1 MTITPQEKAKS
12 LISINSLTIL
22 SEVGNYLTIDEVK
35 QLAKQ
40 FALIAIDFLFKHD
53 IGYERDGVIH
63 DEISIDDEY
72 WEEVKQELE
81 KL

>member
-1 MTITPQEKAKS
+1 MTPKEKAKY
-12 LISINSLTIL
+12 LISIHSLTIL
-22 SEVGNYLTIDEVK
+22 GEMGNKLNVYEVK

-53 IGYERDGVIH
+53 IGYDRDGVIY
-63 DEISIDDEY
+63 DEILIDDEY
-72 WEEVKQELE
+72 WQEVKQEIE

>member
-1 MTITPQEKAKS
+1 MTPKEKAKY
-12 LISINSLTIL
+12 LISIHSLTMLGEI
-22 SEVGNYLTIDEVK
+22 GNKLNVYEVK

-53 IGYERDGVIH
+53 IGYDRDGVIY
-63 DEISIDDEY
+63 DEILIDDDY
-72 WEEVKQELE
+72 WQEVKTEIE

>member
-1 MTITPQEKAKS
+1 MTPKEKAKY
-12 LISINSLTIL
+12 LISIHSLTML
-22 SEVGNYLTIDEVK
+22 GEMGNKLNVYEVK

-53 IGYERDGVIH
+53 IGYDRDGVIY
-63 DEISIDDEY
+63 DEILIDDEY
-72 WEEVKQELE
+72 WQEVKTEIE

>member
-1 MTITPQEKAKS
+1 MTPKEKAKY
-12 LISINSLTIL
+12 LISIHSLTIL
-22 SEVGNYLTIDEVK
+22 GEMGNKLNVYEVK

-53 IGYERDGVIH
+53 IGYDRDGVIY
-63 DEISIDDEY
+63 DEILIDDEY
-72 WEEVKQELE
+72 WQEVKTEIE